1 MAIAKLHII
10 CGNCGHDVSDNNF
23 TWKYMPKEDYGNKEY
38 NPADV
43 YISCGNCGT
52 LHTLGKYMTEKD

>member
-1 MAIAKLHII
+1 
-10 CGNCGHDVSDNNF
+10 
-23 TWKYMPKEDYGNKEY
+23 MPKEDYGNKEY